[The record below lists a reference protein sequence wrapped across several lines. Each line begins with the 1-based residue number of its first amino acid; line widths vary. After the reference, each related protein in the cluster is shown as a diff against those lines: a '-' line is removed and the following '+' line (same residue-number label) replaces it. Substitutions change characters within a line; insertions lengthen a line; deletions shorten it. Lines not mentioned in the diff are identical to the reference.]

1 MFFVDSRQSSM
12 RFFLVNALLVARS
25 HAYLRSA
32 TACTGNQVIAT
43 ESECQTAALA
53 LNVYTYNSGANV
65 GTEWP
70 NGCFFHGTTAYW
82 QPSTQT
88 GTNRPIPTDG
98 FSQFLCR
105 SGFATSL
112 STCSGGSTGVDVSS
126 IASCMEA
133 SSVVGYSWNSYQRT
147 TQCATGTT
155 AMASVAECSNS
166 GNIAFT
172 TFSYNSD
179 VGTEWRQGCFI
190 HGSNVFSQMKR
201 QTGTNV
207 PAPSDGGGA
216 FICRKSDTV
225 GTEWPMGCFVHNT
238 KVYFQ
243 PNAQTGAM
251 SPSLGKVPPRRS
263 QTHSQHAPRTH
274 PCTPPQKLNTESV
287 PNPPPAP
294 PPFHR
299 CAQRAMAA
307 ARESV

>member
-1 MFFVDSRQSSM
+1 M
-12 RFFLVNALLVARS
+12 RLLLALVLVARS

-32 TACTGNQVIAT
+32 TACTGNQVIAS

-53 LNVYTYNSGANV
+53 LGVYAYNTGLDP
-65 GTEWP
+65 GTNWP
-70 NGCFFHGTTAYW
+70 QGCFFHGTLAFW

-88 GTNRPIPTDG
+88 GTDWPIPADG
-98 FSQFLCR
+98 FSLFLCR
-105 SGFATSL
+105 SGFATS
-112 STCSGGSTGVDVSS
+112 STCSGSSTIVAS

-147 TQCATGTT
+147 TQCATGPT

-190 HGSNVFSQMKR
+190 HNSNVFSQMKR

-225 GTEWPMGCFVHNT
+225 GTEWPQGCFVHNA

-243 PNAQTGAM
+243 PNAQTGAN
-251 SPSLGKVPPRRS
+251 SPSLGNVPPRRR
-263 QTHSQHAPRTH
+263 QTHSHPAPHTH
-274 PCTPPQKLNTESV
+274 PFTPHLKSSTQKTFL
-287 PNPPPAP
+287 PPPP
-294 PPFHR
+294 HTHFTGVLDGLW
-299 CAQRAMAA
+299 QR
-307 ARESV
+307 RETGF

>member
-1 MFFVDSRQSSM
+1 M
-12 RFFLVNALLVARS
+12 
-25 HAYLRSA
+25 
-32 TACTGNQVIAT
+32 
-43 ESECQTAALA
+43 
-53 LNVYTYNSGANV
+53 
-65 GTEWP
+65 
-70 NGCFFHGTTAYW
+70 
-82 QPSTQT
+82 
-88 GTNRPIPTDG
+88 
-98 FSQFLCR
+98 
-105 SGFATSL
+105 
-112 STCSGGSTGVDVSS
+112 
-126 IASCMEA
+126 
-133 SSVVGYSWNSYQRT
+133 VGYSWNSYQRT
-147 TQCATGTT
+147 TQCATGPT

-172 TFSYNSD
+172 TFSYSSD

-190 HGSNVFSQMKR
+190 HTSNVFSQMKR

-225 GTEWPMGCFVHNT
+225 GTEWPQGCFVHNA

-243 PNAQTGAM
+243 PNAQTGSN

-263 QTHSQHAPRTH
+263 QTHSHHAPRIH

-287 PNPPPAP
+287 PTTPRAP

-299 CAQRAMAA
+299 CARRAMAA

>member
-1 MFFVDSRQSSM
+1 M
-12 RFFLVNALLVARS
+12 RCTFLALVLVARS

-53 LNVYTYNSGANV
+53 LNVYDYNTGANIDAA
-65 GTEWP
+65 WP
-70 NGCFFHGTTAYW
+70 TGCFFHGTTAYW

-88 GTNRPIPTDG
+88 GTNRPTPTDG
-98 FSQFLCR
+98 FSPYLCR
-105 SGFATSL
+105 SGFVTS
-112 STCSGGSTGVDVSS
+112 STCSGSSTDVAL

-147 TQCATGTT
+147 TQCATGPT

-179 VGTEWRQGCFI
+179 VGAEWRQGCFI
-190 HGSNVFSQMKR
+190 HGSSVYSQMKR

-225 GTEWPMGCFVHNT
+225 GTEWPQGCFVHDS

-243 PNAQTGAM
+243 PNAQTGTY
-251 SPSLGKVPPRRS
+251 SPSLGKVPPRRR
-263 QTHSQHAPRTH
+263 QTHSHPTPHTH
-274 PCTPPQKLNTESV
+274 PFTPHLKSSTQKTFL
-287 PNPPPAP
+287 PPPP
-294 PPFHR
+294 HTHFTGVLDGLW
-299 CAQRAMAA
+299 QR
-307 ARESV
+307 RETGF

>member
-1 MFFVDSRQSSM
+1 M
-12 RFFLVNALLVARS
+12 RSLRSALLALVLVARS

-53 LNVYTYNSGANV
+53 LNIYTYNTGANV
-65 GTEWP
+65 ATEWP

-82 QPSTQT
+82 QPGTQT

-98 FSQFLCR
+98 FSPFLCR

-147 TQCATGTT
+147 TQCAAGAT

-166 GNIAFT
+166 GNIGFT
-172 TFSYNSD
+172 TFSYSSD

-190 HGSNVFSQMKR
+190 HGTNVYSQMKR
-201 QTGTNV
+201 QTGTLV
-207 PAPSDGGGA
+207 PSPTDGGAA
-216 FICRKSDTV
+216 FVCRKSDTV
-225 GTEWPMGCFVHNT
+225 GTEWPQGCFVHNT

-243 PNAQTGAM
+243 PTAQTGAN
-251 SPSLGKVPPRRS
+251 SPSLGKVPPRRTH
-263 QTHSQHAPRTH
+263 THS
-274 PCTPPQKLNTESV
+274 PQSL
-287 PNPPPAP
+287 
-294 PPFHR
+294 
-299 CAQRAMAA
+299 
-307 ARESV
+307 

>member
-1 MFFVDSRQSSM
+1 M
-12 RFFLVNALLVARS
+12 RTLLALVLVARS

-53 LNVYTYNSGANV
+53 LNVYGYNTGANP
-65 GTEWP
+65 GAEWP
-70 NGCFFHGTTAYW
+70 AGCFFHGTTAYW
-82 QPSTQT
+82 STQT
-88 GTNRPIPTDG
+88 GTNRPTPTDG
-98 FSQFLCR
+98 FSPFLCR
-105 SGFATSL
+105 SGFATS
-112 STCSGGSTGVDVSS
+112 STCSGSSTIVAS

-147 TQCATGTT
+147 TQCATGPT

-172 TFSYNSD
+172 TCSYNSD

-190 HGSNVFSQMKR
+190 HNSNVFSQMKR

-225 GTEWPMGCFVHNT
+225 GTEWPQGCFVHNA

-243 PNAQTGAM
+243 PNAQTGAN
-251 SPSLGKVPPRRS
+251 SPSLGNVPPRRR
-263 QTHSQHAPRTH
+263 QTHSHPAPHTH
-274 PCTPPQKLNTESV
+274 PFTPYLKSSTQKTFL
-287 PNPPPAP
+287 PPPAP
-294 PPFHR
+294 HPFHR
-299 CAQRAMAA
+299 CARRAMAA
-307 ARESV
+307 ARDRD